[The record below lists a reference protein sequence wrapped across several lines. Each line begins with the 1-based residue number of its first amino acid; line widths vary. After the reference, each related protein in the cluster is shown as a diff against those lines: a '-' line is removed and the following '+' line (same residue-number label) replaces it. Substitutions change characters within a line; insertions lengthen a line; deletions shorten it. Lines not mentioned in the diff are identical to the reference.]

1 MKMQYFQGLIPA
13 FIYDTSYLIY
23 KKKSFYFQQHFIF
36 TTTSQNHTLLFFL
49 KKKQDK
55 AGMSFSPFLHLQQLA
70 VPTVIVFQRLI
81 LTISFYF
88 YDIVFGYK
96 RRKISSKVL
105 QYLCLLRYRKRHL

>member
-23 KKKSFYFQQHFIF
+23 KKKSFYFQQYFIF

-55 AGMSFSPFLHLQQLA
+55 AGMSFSPSRRLQQPA
-70 VPTVIVFQRLI
+70 VPAVIAFRGFTLA
-81 LTISFYF
+81 ISFYF
-88 YDIVFGYK
+88 YDIVSGYK
-96 RRKISSKVL
+96 RRKIHSKAL
-105 QYLCLLRYRKRHL
+105 QYLRLLRYRKRHP